1 MRDPFKII
9 QPTALA
15 LSGGRTSAYMLWRVL
30 QANGRWPVGNDFES
44 VFANTGRE
52 AEATL
57 EFVREISLRWSVP
70 IRWVEYRPDGE
81 GFAEVS
87 FETASRNGEP
97 FEALIRKKKYL
108 PNPVARF
115 CTAEL
120 KVIPTEK
127 LLQSRGWTE
136 WDNMVGFRA
145 DEPLRVAKIRL
156 KPVLPE
162 SPGVERCVPLATAGT
177 TKAEVRDFWAA
188 QPFDLQL
195 PIDFD
200 GTTVDGNCDGCF
212 LKPPFQR
219 ISAMQ
224 RNPAMPVWWASME
237 SLTDARFTKDGHSYA
252 EMAKFAANQQN
263 LFDPN
268 QQAIDCL
275 CGETA

>member
-1 MRDPFKII
+1 MTNPFKIS
-9 QPTALA
+9 QPTALGI
-15 LSGGRTSAYMLWRVL
+15 SGGRTSAYMLWRVL
-30 QANGRWPVGNDFES
+30 QSNGGWPVGNDFEA

-70 IRWVEYRPDGE
+70 IRWVEYRQDGE
-81 GFAEVS
+81 GFVEVD
-87 FETASRNGEP
+87 FATASRKGEP

-108 PNPVARF
+108 PNPVTRF

-127 LLQSRGWTE
+127 LLRSRGWEE

-145 DEPLRVAKIRL
+145 DEPIRVAKIRL
-156 KPVLPE
+156 HPVVPE
-162 SPGVERCVPLATAGT
+162 SPGVERCVPLASAGV
-177 TKAEVRDFWAA
+177 TKATVRDFWAL
-188 QPFDLQL
+188 QPFDLNL

-200 GTTVDGNCDGCF
+200 GTTIDGNCDGCF
-212 LKPPFQR
+212 LKSPFQR
-219 ISAMQ
+219 VSAMQ
-224 RNPAMPVWWASME
+224 RNPQMPVWWVSME
-237 SLTDARFTKDGHSYA
+237 TLIGARFTKDGHSYR
-252 EMAKFAANQQN
+252 EMASYAKSQQN
-263 LFDPN
+263 MFDPT